1 MILLQT
7 IQTISN
13 YKLTLAFHQKIGCG
27 EDPYEYQQTFH
38 RSSDLSS

>member
-13 YKLTLAFHQKIGCG
+13 YKLTLAFHQKIRYG
-27 EDPYEYQQTFH
+27 DFYQ
-38 RSSDLSS
+38 R

>member
-7 IQTISN
+7 IQTISH

-27 EDPYEYQQTFH
+27 EDFYH
-38 RSSDLSS
+38 R

>member
-27 EDPYEYQQTFH
+27 EDIYH
-38 RSSDLSS
+38 R